1 MNSLS
6 KMQQPTEVQSEMKQ
20 KEAHPEAPKK
30 SKNPG
35 FKSTLKRQMAQQKAL
50 HERLQQQKEEKIAA
64 QQLERDQQ
72 EAAHQAK
79 LLEVEGK
86 LASTCATVG
95 RR

>member
-1 MNSLS
+1 M
-6 KMQQPTEVQSEMKQ
+6 T
-20 KEAHPEAPKK
+20 HPEAPEPRR
-30 SKNPG
+30 SKNAG
-35 FKSTLKRQMAQQKAL
+35 FKSTLKKQMAEQKTL
-50 HERLQQQKEEKIAA
+50 HERLLQQKEEKIAA

-72 EAAHQAK
+72 EASHQAK